1 MSVNT
6 EPQTFDL
13 IQEITLNDGTR
24 YNELGNV
31 VMNGRA
37 EKAALTGLIRQVRIL
52 QMNIPHSNAV
62 RTYEDYINAHYQT
75 PPANLT
81 EWTVWDKPAGPIK
94 AAYDEIMQQNHVG

>member
-31 VMNGRA
+31 LMNGRA
-37 EKAALTGLIRQVRIL
+37 EKAALTG
-52 QMNIPHSNAV
+52 
-62 RTYEDYINAHYQT
+62 
-75 PPANLT
+75 
-81 EWTVWDKPAGPIK
+81 
-94 AAYDEIMQQNHVG
+94 